1 MKLETLDRLEAI
13 GPSSWHELHQS
24 ARLPAP
30 FLSYT
35 WQREWLRAFG
45 DGRRVELRTVSDADG
60 RLVAVLP
67 LYEEAPGLLRL
78 IGGTD
83 VSDYLDLVAVA
94 GREEEA
100 WTALLAAHADDVV
113 LDLHC
118 VPEQSPTVT
127 LLPQLA
133 GVAGLAATTDVEE
146 RCPVLMLP
154 ATWDAYLAGLNGKH
168 RHEMQRKIRRLTREM
183 PDARVTSAHTAA
195 EIATRMPE
203 FLDLHRRSR
212 TGKAKFMD
220 ARMED
225 FFRGAVR
232 ALADDGRARL
242 WFLDTATGPIAS
254 FVTLE
259 WAGTVGLYNSGFH
272 PDHAALSPGLV
283 LLARV
288 IEDAI
293 ERRVP
298 RFDFLRGEER
308 YKYEFG
314 PKAEPV
320 FIVRVARSCGAVAGT
335 A

>member
-1 MKLETLDRLEAI
+1 MKVETLDRLEAI
-13 GPSSWHELHQS
+13 GPASWHELHQS
-24 ARLPAP
+24 ARLTAP
-30 FLSYT
+30 FLAFS
-35 WQREWLRAFG
+35 WQREWVRAFG
-45 DGRRVELRTVSDADG
+45 EGRRVELRAVSDADG

-67 LYEEAPGLLRL
+67 LYEESPGLLRL

-83 VSDYLDLVAVA
+83 VSDYLDLVAIA

-118 VPEQSPTVT
+118 VPEQSPTVAV
-127 LLPQLA
+127 LPQLA
-133 GVAGLAATTDVEE
+133 SLAGLAATTEVEE

-154 ATWDAYLAGLNGKH
+154 ATWDAYLAGLNSKH

-183 PDARVTSAHTAA
+183 PDARVTSARTPD
-195 EIATRMPE
+195 EIATRIGD
-203 FLDLHRRSR
+203 FVDLHRRSR

-225 FFRGAVR
+225 FFRGAIR
-232 ALADDGRARL
+232 ALADEGRARL
-242 WFLDTATGPIAS
+242 WFLDTTDGPLAS

-288 IEDAI
+288 IQDAI
-293 ERRVP
+293 ERRVA

-314 PKAEPV
+314 PKPEPV
-320 FIVRVARSCGAVAGT
+320 YTVRVSRSAT
-335 A
+335 